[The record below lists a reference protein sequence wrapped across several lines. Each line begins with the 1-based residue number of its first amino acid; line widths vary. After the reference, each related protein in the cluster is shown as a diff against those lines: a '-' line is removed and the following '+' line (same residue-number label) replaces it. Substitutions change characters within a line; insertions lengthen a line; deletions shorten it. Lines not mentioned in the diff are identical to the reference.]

1 MVDEKFNYLGK
12 YAIEAY
18 SQATGIEQKSV
29 PIEDGSSAP
38 GAGSIGSHWREGT
51 FDDELMTPISN
62 GSNGMGA
69 MTIGA
74 MKDLGYEINPIKT
87 QVRNQLELGIW
98 NGEDQLHNLQSKGVT
113 FDNQTRISGTF
124 NPGGRGETSLNLNDS
139 ITAHGHRFN
148 QAAFALTESSAD
160 SITNPGHPAKDAEAT
175 INPASPSLGTNTI
188 MESIAID
195 IESIASGQA
204 NSLQSTDP
212 IIPSGIRQD
221 LVSNNNSNPQIEE
234 DQTIR
239 SSKH

>member
-1 MVDEKFNYLGK
+1 MADDKFNYLGK

-87 QVRNQLELGIW
+87 QLRNQLELGIW

-113 FDNQTRISGTF
+113 FDNQPKISGTF
-124 NPGGRGETSLNLNDS
+124 NPGDSGGTSLNLNDS

-160 SITNPGHPAKDAEAT
+160 SITNPGHATQDAEAT
-175 INPASPSLGTNTI
+175 INPASQSLDSTTI
-188 MESIAID
+188 TESIAID
-195 IESIASGQA
+195 IQAIASGQA
-204 NSLQSTDP
+204 NHLQSTDP
-212 IIPSGIRQD
+212 TTPTGIGTKD
-221 LVSNNNSNPQIEE
+221 LVSKNNSNPQIEE
-234 DQTIR
+234 DQNNSFI
-239 SSKH
+239 

>member
-1 MVDEKFNYLGK
+1 MVDDKFNYLGK

-87 QVRNQLELGIW
+87 QLRNQLELGIW
-98 NGEDQLHNLQSKGVT
+98 NGEDQLHNLQSRGVT
-113 FDNQTRISGTF
+113 FDNQTKISGTF
-124 NPGGRGETSLNLNDS
+124 NPGDSGETSLNLNDS

-160 SITNPGHPAKDAEAT
+160 SITNPGHATQDTEAT
-175 INPASPSLGTNTI
+175 IDPASRSLDSTTI
-188 MESIAID
+188 TESIAID
-195 IESIASGQA
+195 IQTITSGQTKH
-204 NSLQSTDP
+204 LQSTDP
-212 IIPSGIRQD
+212 TTPTGIGTKD
-221 LVSNNNSNPQIEE
+221 LVSKNNSNPQIEE
-234 DQTIR
+234 DQNNSFI
-239 SSKH
+239 